1 MEDINL
7 IQTKQP
13 DWAAE
18 IDVRKRMGLDPFRGE
33 ISLSFVDNFY
43 LYWLHILMGEFFTS
57 GDKN

>member
-1 MEDINL
+1 MKYFASHVIFTCSMEDINL

-33 ISLSFVDNFY
+33 ISLSSVEAVENFY
-43 LYWLHILMGEFFTS
+43 L
-57 GDKN
+57 

>member
-33 ISLSFVDNFY
+33 ISLSSVEAVENFY
-43 LYWLHILMGEFFTS
+43 L
-57 GDKN
+57 